1 MKLVLNTC
9 VPRGLMHFTHL
20 THSSTR
26 LSLTVNRS
34 THTII
39 WESTLCRRQWM
50 TRSRLFPF
58 SLEMALLAPVSQ
70 LEINL
75 RGRLFYS
82 ISLIFFHVIY
92 VYIYI
97 YYIIFNMFQY
107 FFLPYNSC
115 MYSSFS
121 FTLVITSFTIEW
133 KCCCEEYRV
142 YIRVQLIRWP
152 MFSEIRILLVNA

>member
-82 ISLIFFHVIY
+82 ISLLFFHVIY

-97 YYIIFNMFQY
+97 IISYSICFNI
-107 FFLPYNSC
+107 FFFRITHVCIVHSVSHQLLRPLRSNESVVAK
-115 MYSSFS
+115 SIA
-121 FTLVITSFTIEW
+121 FTFT
-133 KCCCEEYRV
+133 
-142 YIRVQLIRWP
+142 
-152 MFSEIRILLVNA
+152 FN